1 MTLHSSQSRAAV
13 AVAQPTDEGLPSPL
27 VPTLLSLSKT
37 TRALMGIRLAD
48 LGLHQ
53 GQDELLIALDM
64 SEPVSVSALSE
75 KLFVRPS
82 TVSKMLDR
90 LSAKGLVARIPTP
103 RDARLTLVRLTEK
116 GNAAKTE
123 VRQLWDMIEI
133 ELAGKMPSAGKNSM
147 MGALGTIDGIIG
159 TKLMRLR

>member
-1 MTLHSSQSRAAV
+1 MTLRSEKVNGDNTTKQL
-13 AVAQPTDEGLPSPL
+13 PMDGLANPL

-53 GQDELLIALDM
+53 GQDELLIALEMDK
-64 SEPVSVSALSE
+64 PVSVSALSE

-90 LSAKGLVARIPTP
+90 LCAKGLVERMPSP
-103 RDARLTLVRLTEK
+103 QDARLTLVKLTRDGQGVKTDVRL
-116 GNAAKTE
+116 
-123 VRQLWDMIEI
+123 LWDMIEV
-133 ELAGKMPSAGKNSM
+133 ELAGKMAPDGKDTM

-159 TKLMRLR
+159 SRLMRLR

>member
-1 MTLHSSQSRAAV
+1 MTLKTQKISALATEQSAPDGPAN
-13 AVAQPTDEGLPSPL
+13 PL

-64 SEPVSVSALSE
+64 GEPLSVSALSE

-90 LSAKGLVARIPTP
+90 LCAKGLVDRVPTA

-116 GNAAKTE
+116 GDEAKTR
-123 VRQLWDMIEI
+123 VRQLWDMIDG
-133 ELAGKMPSAGKNSM
+133 ELAGKMPAAGRDSVI
-147 MGALGTIDGIIG
+147 GALGTIDGIIG
-159 TKLMRLR
+159 SKLMRLR